1 MNLYYNRKKNL
12 IDEIDEILPSGVNEK
27 FDNWIVEVENLMDE
41 MIDNIDDLKDEIEMI
56 NDNS

>member
-12 IDEIDEILPSGVNEK
+12 IDEIDEILPSGVNER
-27 FDNWIVEVENLMDE
+27 FDNWIVEAENLMDE
-41 MIDNIDDLKDEIEMI
+41 MIDNIDNLKDEIEMI

>member
-1 MNLYYNRKKNL
+1 MNLYYNRKKHL
-12 IDEIDEILPSGVNEK
+12 MDEIDEILPCGENES
-27 FDNWIVEVENLMDE
+27 FDTWMVEVENLIDE